1 MTPTA
6 ERRIYMRKRTN
17 QIIIRLSDE
26 ELAALNEKASRVVGS
41 RESFCRH
48 ILNGAVVKEA
58 PSIDSVKM
66 LMELRRIGYNLNQVL
81 KRANSIGL
89 LDVPE
94 LRKVIDEVWLA
105 TRSILDV
112 YTTEQR

>member
-1 MTPTA
+1 M
-6 ERRIYMRKRTN
+6 RIRFTK
-17 QIIIRLSDE
+17 DE
-26 ELAALNEKASRVVGS
+26 LDSLTKKSHKAGLS

-58 PSIDSVKM
+58 PSIDNAKM

-81 KRANSIGL
+81 KKANSIGL

-94 LRKVIDEVWLA
+94 LRKVVNEVRLA
-105 TRSILDV
+105 TESILDA
-112 YTTEQR
+112 YTTE